1 MGLGFVPF
9 SGLSSSID
17 EVFGEQGRCDLS
29 PPPFLLLGFLGV
41 KLVHLLRQVL
51 TVQNP
56 RKP

>member
-41 KLVHLLRQVL
+41 QLAPLLRRMV

-56 RKP
+56 KKS